1 MDPRSK
7 ARRGLAVFFVV
18 LIAGSAYIEH
28 RLYVLGGDIGEH
40 INWIYALMW
49 WVTVSSVVAR
59 LAMREGPGDISF
71 RWGGRAGTRAMLV
84 ATALPVVVGLVAYGI
99 AWTTGLAKFSP
110 PVPPPGTMALIFSG
124 PPIARFFKLLLGTL
138 TVGGLISCKSAAGEE
153 IGWRGYM
160 LTRLVAGGIPAPIL
174 VSGIIWGLWHT
185 PLILSGQYASGPHR
199 VLSAGLFMVDV
210 VAAGFTFGW
219 LRISSRSVWPAIWAH
234 GVWNAVIQGC
244 FDFSTAGNSVWVGES
259 GVLTSLMTLLF
270 AVVLYR
276 IWPIREQVNEIRVH
290 GAQAG

>member
-110 PVPPPGTMALIFSG
+110 PVPPP
-124 PPIARFFKLLLGTL
+124 
-138 TVGGLISCKSAAGEE
+138 
-153 IGWRGYM
+153 
-160 LTRLVAGGIPAPIL
+160 
-174 VSGIIWGLWHT
+174 
-185 PLILSGQYASGPHR
+185 
-199 VLSAGLFMVDV
+199 
-210 VAAGFTFGW
+210 
-219 LRISSRSVWPAIWAH
+219 
-234 GVWNAVIQGC
+234 
-244 FDFSTAGNSVWVGES
+244 
-259 GVLTSLMTLLF
+259 
-270 AVVLYR
+270 
-276 IWPIREQVNEIRVH
+276 
-290 GAQAG
+290 